1 MFEKSRTVLC
11 TPRQDL
17 LAKYPTRLERT
28 SDQINHP
35 RPIFRITIDCHDV
48 RGDLNTW
55 HNDHVKT
62 GSVHH
67 LRVEHPCL
75 GLRRNYCCRSWAPTA
90 GERGGRRKQPATLG
104 VSAGRNLRW
113 DFWEL
118 FSLALFDKILFKVIR
133 QAALRKFTSRNGVR
147 KKWWVCHTWKP
158 AHTLSWKTCRFVL
171 FGPTTTEPARLE
183 YWDNERKWRAKTPPK
198 RSIVLQKCFN
208 INRKLDTR
216 SGWRSKEIALVWHQ
230 LFLMLFLS
238 GILEARLSLLSTP
251 WMTAC
256 QLSSRRRTSSATG
269 STSCSLCSK
278 ARAATWTGSDRC
290 RTTSTCGTS
299 RSRRSLLKRTT
310 SPRWTTWKARNVSA
324 WPQTLWS
331 SSRSAPTTVS
341 SSPTRVCAAV
351 PTTTG
356 TSNSRPV
363 AILPLALERS
373 SSTVTI
379 LRCLSTSTRRW
390 SRRWRTRRARSTTWN
405 PLVPEIAP
413 YRWARR
419 SEPEEVKCRPRR
431 AFLETWN
438 ATGRSRNLR
447 GREEASLVR
456 WLLSQGW
463 SHQDRTPWGN

>member
-1 MFEKSRTVLC
+1 
-11 TPRQDL
+11 
-17 LAKYPTRLERT
+17 
-28 SDQINHP
+28 
-35 RPIFRITIDCHDV
+35 
-48 RGDLNTW
+48 
-55 HNDHVKT
+55 
-62 GSVHH
+62 
-67 LRVEHPCL
+67 
-75 GLRRNYCCRSWAPTA
+75 
-90 GERGGRRKQPATLG
+90 
-104 VSAGRNLRW
+104 
-113 DFWEL
+113 
-118 FSLALFDKILFKVIR
+118 
-133 QAALRKFTSRNGVR
+133 
-147 KKWWVCHTWKP
+147 
-158 AHTLSWKTCRFVL
+158 
-171 FGPTTTEPARLE
+171 
-183 YWDNERKWRAKTPPK
+183 
-198 RSIVLQKCFN
+198 
-208 INRKLDTR
+208 
-216 SGWRSKEIALVWHQ
+216 
-230 LFLMLFLS
+230 MLFLS

-251 WMTAC
+251 WTTAC
-256 QLSSRRRTSSATG
+256 QLSSRQRTSSATG

-299 RSRRSLLKRTT
+299 RSRRSPLKRTT

-351 PTTTG
+351 PTMTG

-363 AILPLALERS
+363 AILPPALERS

-419 SEPEEVKCRPRR
+419 NEPEEVKCRPRR
-431 AFLETWN
+431 AFRETWN